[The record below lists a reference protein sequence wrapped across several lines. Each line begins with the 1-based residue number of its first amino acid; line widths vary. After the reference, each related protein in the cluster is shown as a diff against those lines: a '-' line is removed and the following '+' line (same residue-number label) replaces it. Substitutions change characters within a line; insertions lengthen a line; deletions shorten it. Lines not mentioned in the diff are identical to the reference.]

1 MSVELWFIGV
11 AFCLAAATS
20 AAQAMARR
28 DPLRAGLAVVM
39 LVSLGIS
46 MSLSAWQGWLA
57 RLLDLAA
64 WCLAL
69 AIWPWCL
76 KGAMM
81 VSRPKPG
88 IGR

>member
-39 LVSLGIS
+39 LVFSF
-46 MSLSAWQGWLA
+46 A
-57 RLLDLAA
+57 LLLVIN
-64 WCLAL
+64 AL
-69 AIWPWCL
+69 QWWTH
-76 KGAMM
+76 
-81 VSRPKPG
+81 RR
-88 IGR
+88 IGRGA